1 VVEKQEP
8 LIDGQRFNLLRGN
21 CLDVLKTIPDNYF
34 HAVVCDPPYGLSD
47 DVDIRKV
54 IRQWFMGNAYKH
66 DKAGFMGACYHPDTE
81 VLGPSG
87 WRRVG
92 DLRVG
97 EEVYTQADGR
107 RLTVPVERVYAYDFD
122 GDLLRVGGRS
132 TAQLITPNHKLW
144 VHTKSKGWHFAEAAH
159 LTASFRVDNQALPSP
174 ASDSP
179 PATIRIG
186 NDDFPAD
193 SFMHFLGLWLGDGY
207 TVNRTNNEKSRK
219 DFFGVSVTKDRKV
232 HALRAAFGGLGID
245 FTERPD
251 AQGRTHF
258 HSYHEGLLKWLKPI
272 GKAADKFVPNDLLQ
286 THSVLLEAL
295 YRGLIETDGTVQGKG
310 QEVFFTSSKKLR
322 DDFQHLCFLT
332 GRSCCFSEKP
342 PRSHFWWDG
351 ETTREFKANGPSYV
365 LSVLQRGRGVCWLE
379 RDGRTDRP
387 QPAAVQPVPYKGE
400 VSCVGLT
407 EHHLLLTRFDGKTV
421 WSGNSW
427 DSFVPGPEIWKEVYR
442 VMKPGAH
449 LLAFTGSRT
458 MDLMGFS
465 IRFAGFEM
473 RDTIMAWLYGTGK
486 PKTLDVSK
494 AIDGYFGAERV
505 VVERRTRRSGGY
517 HIRTGEDEEVEDLI
531 TEPATPEAKYWDGYH
546 TGLKPGFEPVLVARK
561 PLTEG
566 TIVENILVHG
576 TGGLNIGANKL
587 PPDPETGARKWPMN
601 VVLTHDPRCIE
612 DGECHPECATKE
624 LDHQVVG
631 SAKFFPQFYYNGKA
645 GKDDRYV
652 YVECGCPE
660 PRVMPLVVANALIEK
675 GPKDPNKDADLLAWE
690 KFRAMRNAVKSDGTC
705 VSCGKPF
712 QYERHPCLVP
722 GTSVLTEHGWAAID
736 SVVEGANVLG
746 ADGKLHPVVEV
757 SSHPCDGPVFRVQL
771 QDSEDYVDATGNHPF
786 LVLREGSVFWI
797 EAAQLVV
804 GDLLLTPF
812 IRPGTVKPWDDTAA
826 TRAESEPPPRRGI
839 TESPTRADAEWPTTL
854 SGRPLT
860 DPSLT
865 DSASITGTKTSR
877 TISFSTSNW
886 STPLHTSGCTL
897 VASSVTECG
906 GSPAACA
913 DKPKLSPQRTGTSQL
928 RDGSVTVDVAPATS
942 ESSSLANRFVAHK
955 VSSVERIPYS
965 GPVWNLTV
973 LDNPT
978 FQTRVGM
985 THNTVKPTNVM
996 RWLVR
1001 LVTPKGGIVLDCFNG
1016 SGSTGVA
1023 ALHERV
1029 RYVGIEMGDKYFAI
1043 ASARLTDTAEDTPPY
1058 EPPEPLRGIDE
1069 PAVPETAEV
1078 VPLPDSEA
1086 LRKAFDLTEEIK
1098 VERKPGGLAS
1108 KDFKRLVA
1116 KSLKR

>member
-1 VVEKQEP
+1 MSEKIAP
-8 LIDGQRFNLLRGN
+8 LLEGQRWNLLRGN
-21 CLDVLKTIPDNYF
+21 CLETLKSVPDNYF
-34 HAVVCDPPYGLSD
+34 DSVVCDPPYGLSD

-400 VSCVGLT
+400 VNCVGLT

-473 RDTIMAWLYGTGK
+473 RDTIMAWLYSQGF
-486 PKTLDVSK
+486 PKSLDASK
-494 AIDGYFGAERV
+494 AVDEALGAERV
-505 VVERRTRRSGGY
+505 VTSTTGKPNINTSTSSGYITNNAWSGERR
-517 HIRTGEDEEVEDLI
+517 DL
-531 TEPATPEAKYWDGYH
+531 PVTPEAQQWQGW
-546 TGLKPGFEPVLVARK
+546 GSALKPAFEPVLLARK
-561 PLTEG
+561 PLVG
-566 TIVENILVHG
+566 TTAEALLSGG
-576 TGGLNIGANKL
+576 TGALNI
-587 PPDPETGARKWPMN
+587 
-601 VVLTHDPRCIE
+601 
-612 DGECHPECATKE
+612 DG
-624 LDHQVVG
+624 
-631 SAKFFPQFYYNGKA
+631 
-645 GKDDRYV
+645 
-652 YVECGCPE
+652 
-660 PRVMPLVVANALIEK
+660 
-675 GPKDPNKDADLLAWE
+675 
-690 KFRAMRNAVKSDGTC
+690 
-705 VSCGKPF
+705 
-712 QYERHPCLVP
+712 
-722 GTSVLTEHGWAAID
+722 
-736 SVVEGANVLG
+736 
-746 ADGKLHPVVEV
+746 
-757 SSHPCDGPVFRVQL
+757 
-771 QDSEDYVDATGNHPF
+771 
-786 LVLREGSVFWI
+786 
-797 EAAQLVV
+797 
-804 GDLLLTPF
+804 
-812 IRPGTVKPWDDTAA
+812 
-826 TRAESEPPPRRGI
+826 
-839 TESPTRADAEWPTTL
+839 
-854 SGRPLT
+854 
-860 DPSLT
+860 
-865 DSASITGTKTSR
+865 
-877 TISFSTSNW
+877 
-886 STPLHTSGCTL
+886 
-897 VASSVTECG
+897 
-906 GSPAACA
+906 
-913 DKPKLSPQRTGTSQL
+913 
-928 RDGSVTVDVAPATS
+928 
-942 ESSSLANRFVAHK
+942 
-955 VSSVERIPYS
+955 
-965 GPVWNLTV
+965 
-973 LDNPT
+973 
-978 FQTRVGM
+978 
-985 THNTVKPTNVM
+985 
-996 RWLVR
+996 
-1001 LVTPKGGIVLDCFNG
+1001 
-1016 SGSTGVA
+1016 
-1023 ALHERV
+1023 
-1029 RYVGIEMGDKYFAI
+1029 
-1043 ASARLTDTAEDTPPY
+1043 
-1058 EPPEPLRGIDE
+1058 
-1069 PAVPETAEV
+1069 
-1078 VPLPDSEA
+1078 
-1086 LRKAFDLTEEIK
+1086 
-1098 VERKPGGLAS
+1098 
-1108 KDFKRLVA
+1108 
-1116 KSLKR
+1116 

>member
-1 VVEKQEP
+1 MSEKIAP
-8 LIDGQRFNLLRGN
+8 LLEGQRWNLLRGD
-21 CLDVLKTIPDNYF
+21 CLDVLKTIPDNSID
-34 HAVVCDPPYGLSD
+34 ACVTDPPYGLSD

-272 GKAADKFVPNDLLQ
+272 GKAADKLVPNDLLQ

-400 VSCVGLT
+400 VNCVGLT

-465 IRFAGFEM
+465 VRFAGFEM

-486 PKTLDVSK
+486 PKALDLSK
-494 AIDGYFGAERV
+494 GIDAHLGAERTV
-505 VVERRTRRSGGY
+505 IEHRMAKQGGFHIRSGADDMS
-517 HIRTGEDEEVEDLI
+517 EQNI
-531 TEPATPEAKYWDGYH
+531 TAPTTDAAKYWDGWS
-546 TGLKPGFEPVLVARK
+546 TSLKPGFEPVLVARK
-561 PLTEG
+561 PLAED
-566 TIVENILVHG
+566 TIVKNVLVHG
-576 TGGLNIGANKL
+576 TGGLNIGANRL

-601 VVLTHDPRCIE
+601 VLITHHPACIE
-612 DGECHPECATKE
+612 GGECHPECATTE

-645 GKDDRYV
+645 SKDDRYV
-652 YVECGCPE
+652 YVECGCAVAK
-660 PRVMPLVVANALIEK
+660 VMPLVEANQMVSYDPTLNSEQARFTQPAAKFPGVAGGAK
-675 GPKDPNKDADLLAWE
+675 KAADTAAWE
-690 KFRAMRNAVKSDGTC
+690 KFRNISNKVATDGLC
-705 VSCGKPF
+705 DVCGVSF
-712 QYERHPCLVP
+712 SYERHP
-722 GTSVLTEHGWAAID
+722 
-736 SVVEGANVLG
+736 
-746 ADGKLHPVVEV
+746 
-757 SSHPCDGPVFRVQL
+757 
-771 QDSEDYVDATGNHPF
+771 
-786 LVLREGSVFWI
+786 
-797 EAAQLVV
+797 
-804 GDLLLTPF
+804 
-812 IRPGTVKPWDDTAA
+812 
-826 TRAESEPPPRRGI
+826 
-839 TESPTRADAEWPTTL
+839 
-854 SGRPLT
+854 
-860 DPSLT
+860 
-865 DSASITGTKTSR
+865 
-877 TISFSTSNW
+877 
-886 STPLHTSGCTL
+886 
-897 VASSVTECG
+897 
-906 GSPAACA
+906 
-913 DKPKLSPQRTGTSQL
+913 
-928 RDGSVTVDVAPATS
+928 
-942 ESSSLANRFVAHK
+942 
-955 VSSVERIPYS
+955 
-965 GPVWNLTV
+965 
-973 LDNPT
+973 
-978 FQTRVGM
+978 
-985 THNTVKPTNVM
+985 TVKPTSVM